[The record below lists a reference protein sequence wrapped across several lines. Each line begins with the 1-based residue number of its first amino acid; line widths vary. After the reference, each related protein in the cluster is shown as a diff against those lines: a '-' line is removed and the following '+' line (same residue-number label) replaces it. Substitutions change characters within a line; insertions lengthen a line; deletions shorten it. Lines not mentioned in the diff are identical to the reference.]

1 MPLKDKKINNF
12 KKIFKKNKT
21 ADEMDQEV
29 RKYKEQMDRI
39 EKEIQEKQE
48 SVINDRWKSTIN
60 QLADFLVMKDFNF
73 AVKVAENK
81 NINKGNG
88 FLTYKEQNKIMK
100 KLKEEKLEYLNR
112 TYKKPMITDANGKKK
127 LDLQATIRMINEL
140 NKEIDILKNRNG
152 REEDKQF
159 QKEIG
164 RIKMRGRKLDIFIEN
179 MNNTSDLIDKHIQR
193 AEQSL
198 ERQRSRRRFIVDKR
212 TQRQAD
218 INTRLNN
225 ITEPNEDA
233 ELNGKYKDTTN
244 YAMYDKIDNHNNAF
258 QPQSKKPMWQR
269 IKKLRQKLIK
279 KGNND
284 FSLQNL
290 TANTKNIG

>member
-1 MPLKDKKINNF
+1 MPLKAKKINNF

-81 NINKGNG
+81 NINKGNR

-100 KLKEEKLEYLNR
+100 KLKKEKLEYLNR
-112 TYKKPMITDANGKKK
+112 TYKKPMIIDENGKRK
-127 LDLQATIRMINEL
+127 LDLKEAKRILDNL
-140 NKEIDILKNRNG
+140 NREIDELENKNRK
-152 REEDKQF
+152 EEDKQF

-164 RIKMRGRKLDIFIEN
+164 QIKIRGRKLDIFIEN
-179 MNNTSDLIDKHIQR
+179 MNNTSDLIDKHIQQ
-193 AEQSL
+193 AKQSL
-198 ERQRSRRRFIVDKR
+198 ERQRSRRRYFVDREQQK
-212 TQRQAD
+212 QAD
-218 INTRLNN
+218 INTRLNK
-225 ITEPNEDA
+225 ITEPNEDV

-244 YAMYDKIDNHNNAF
+244 YEMYDKIDNHNNF
-258 QPQSKKPMWQR
+258 KPKLKQPMWQR
-269 IKKLRQKLIK
+269 IKNLRQKLIK

-284 FSLQNL
+284 LSLQNL
-290 TANTKNIG
+290 TANTKNII

>member
-1 MPLKDKKINNF
+1 MPLKAKKINNF

-21 ADEMDQEV
+21 ADQMDQEV

-81 NINKGNG
+81 NINKGNR

-100 KLKEEKLEYLNR
+100 NLKKEKLEYLNR
-112 TYKKPMITDANGKKK
+112 TYKKPMIIDANGKKK
-127 LDLQATIRMINEL
+127 LDLQATIRMIDEL
-140 NKEIDILKNRNG
+140 NKKIDILKNRNG

-164 RIKMRGRKLDIFIEN
+164 QIKMRGRKVDIFIED
-179 MNNTSDLIDKHIQR
+179 MNNTSYLIDKHIQQ
-193 AEQSL
+193 AKQSL

-212 TQRQAD
+212 TQMQTD

-225 ITEPNEDA
+225 ITEPNDDR

-244 YAMYDKIDNHNNAF
+244 YEMYDKIDNHNNF
-258 QPQSKKPMWQR
+258 KPKLKQPMRQR

-290 TANTKNIG
+290 TANTKNII